1 MPRIDVELLE
11 EEFDEDF
18 RPPRDK
24 QYSVAANERIEQDEP
39 ARVVAVDRGR
49 VTVLLEGEVLEATYA
64 GSMRGVRVVVGDDV
78 RVRPPRHETDT
89 ARVTAVLD
97 RRSVLQRT
105 GDDAVDEPRV
115 VAANVDQVVVV
126 LAGDHLDAGMRFLDR
141 VLVAAE
147 LGGVGASVCINKLDV
162 ADPQEVAEVRARYEQ
177 IGYETL
183 VTSAVTGEG
192 VDRLRWQLE
201 GTWTVL
207 TGHSGVGKSS
217 LYNLLVPD
225 AEQEVAE
232 VGRRGGRHTT
242 VASRAERVPGLQD
255 AWIVDTPGV
264 RSFGLGF
271 VEEDELADAFPELRG
286 LGCEHDDC
294 RHDGEPGCRLEEA
307 EITDERLAAYRRLL
321 SSIRGDDAWERDEW
335 GSDPGEDEED
345 LP

>member
-11 EEFDEDF
+11 EEWDEDF

-24 QYSVAANERIEQDEP
+24 QYSVAASERIEQDEP

-49 VTVLLEGEVLEATYA
+49 VTVLLDGEVLEATYA

-89 ARVTAVLD
+89 PRVTAALD

-105 GDDAVDEPRV
+105 GDDAVDEERV
-115 VAANVDQVVVV
+115 IAANVDQVVVV
-126 LAGDHLDAGMRFLDR
+126 LAGDHLAAGARFLDR

-147 LGGVGASVCINKLDV
+147 LGGVEAVVCVNKLDV
-162 ADPQEVAEVRARYEQ
+162 ADPDEVAEVRRRYED

-183 VTSAVTGEG
+183 ATSAETGEG
-192 VDRLRWQLE
+192 LDQLRWQLE
-201 GTWTVL
+201 GVWSVL

-217 LYNLLVPD
+217 LYNILVPD
-225 AEQEVAE
+225 ADQSVAE

-242 VASRAERVPGLQD
+242 VASRAEPVAGLED
-255 AWIVDTPGV
+255 GWIVDTPGV

-271 VEEDELADAFPELRG
+271 VGEEDLAEAFPELRD

-294 RHDGEPGCRLEEA
+294 RHDGEPGCHLDTA
-307 EITDERLAAYRRLL
+307 EITEQRLATYRRLL
-321 SSIRGDDAWERDEW
+321 SSIRGDDVWERDEW
-335 GSDPGEDEED
+335 GSDPEEDEA
-345 LP
+345 